1 MRRYLLIALLLAIP
15 LVAYAAGTSTELG
28 TFANSTAAEASVT
41 AEGWTLAEGMCYFD
55 TTADL
60 RYCYDGSGWDEIDA
74 NSTAAGLAHTQG
86 TDQGL
91 DTGGVNP
98 ITAATAK
105 GHVDSTANPHAV
117 DIGNLGAG
125 TMLELDTA
133 ISDGAVTPQWANT
146 LYVDATNGDDGAPTA
161 FGYATITAAVAAASA
176 GDVIHVA
183 PGAYTESFVMGDFHI
198 EGPGVDLTGSG
209 SPNITEVDGSSIR
222 LRSLDVPAGQVGV
235 IQATASAVSK
245 SEIETVTTGAG
256 SVAFVNTGANAIH
269 IADGDTCYAGAGS
282 YCWGDVSSSIGHID
296 LDYDNCYGSGAAG
309 FCIGTSGAGEVVGRL
324 GHAIDATGTLTLAS
338 VNGTGGVE
346 LVIGEVETTTGVVA
360 TGTATA
366 KIITNEFETT
376 NKSNLAAGT
385 NFYLFA
391 HEVSGAEVGAGTLHE
406 AIGEELINYSDI
418 TAGYLATAGGA
429 GWTGTDP
436 ATLGGNYPDCYATNT
451 AELVA
456 CISGASAGDV
466 LYAAAGTYTLTSVT
480 GPLALVS
487 GVTLRGAGIGQT
499 IITQDGSLSDDLIQ
513 MGGAAVGAYGVDNCA
528 GAALAQW
535 AVSACTDTHGDAGN
549 ITTGDLIYFVDPG
562 GERMVSVA
570 TADGN
575 GGTGA
580 FSWAHPL
587 PLSLANT
594 TTANVYGTYTTD
606 ITIERLTVDAEAAAT
621 DMAINV
627 SLSQGLTIR
636 DVEILGPG
644 SSNTEPALNVEICVG
659 GTISGLIID
668 GYDYRATFTVTEFD
682 IDMVGRGGAGSPDN
696 RIVMWNRCNYNH
708 IRDNSSG
715 GTATNLHQ
723 VEFSHRNHIYIISSD
738 NVTNAAIHNG
748 STENVYESTS
758 RGAYNLNGSTGNVGE
773 ST

>member
-436 ATLGGNYPDCYATNT
+436 ATLGTPVLWT
-451 AELVA
+451 ADL
-456 CISGASAGDV
+456 SGTYDWKAAGDGSQDPTSGIYANGADVPNFTTLSVAGGVITYDTGTVGGAARNVFLVKRLDEAGLRALRSVGSVTAYLDLDLVELGGAATSDQIQMWVSNQPDTSGTEYVISTLRYNAGNRIHSLDSARNAATAGNVTGAIANWANAGRLWVNGGAGV
-466 LYAAAGTYTLTSVT
+466 LTGGFYEATGPSSTSPTRLSFDDWHVRAGAANEPYLIIRIYAAAT
-480 GPLALVS
+480 GGRVS
-487 GVTLRGAGIGQT
+487 
-499 IITQDGSLSDDLIQ
+499 
-513 MGGAAVGAYGVDNCA
+513 
-528 GAALAQW
+528 
-535 AVSACTDTHGDAGN
+535 
-549 ITTGDLIYFVDPG
+549 
-562 GERMVSVA
+562 
-570 TADGN
+570 
-575 GGTGA
+575 
-580 FSWAHPL
+580 
-587 PLSLANT
+587 
-594 TTANVYGTYTTD
+594 
-606 ITIERLTVDAEAAAT
+606 
-621 DMAINV
+621 
-627 SLSQGLTIR
+627 
-636 DVEILGPG
+636 
-644 SSNTEPALNVEICVG
+644 
-659 GTISGLIID
+659 GTISNI
-668 GYDYRATFTVTEFD
+668 E
-682 IDMVGRGGAGSPDN
+682 
-696 RIVMWNRCNYNH
+696 
-708 IRDNSSG
+708 
-715 GTATNLHQ
+715 
-723 VEFSHRNHIYIISSD
+723 
-738 NVTNAAIHNG
+738 AIL
-748 STENVYESTS
+748 E
-758 RGAYNLNGSTGNVGE
+758 
-773 ST
+773 